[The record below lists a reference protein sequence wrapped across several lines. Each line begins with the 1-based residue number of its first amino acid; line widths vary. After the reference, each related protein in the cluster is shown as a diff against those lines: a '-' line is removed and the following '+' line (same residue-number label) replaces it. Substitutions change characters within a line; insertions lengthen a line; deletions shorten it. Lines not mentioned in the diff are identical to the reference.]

1 MKGKTTLGLLL
12 SVGLVAGAS
21 QTPAEESNASP
32 KKKSTTEKALA
43 ISALEHMS
51 EYLRSLDKFT
61 VDAQVNIDEVLA
73 NGQKIQLTR
82 SVEVVANPPSS
93 LIAKSSS
100 TYFEREFYFDG
111 KTFTLYSPRLG
122 FYASFDAPATI
133 AEVIVTAQEKY
144 GVELPLA
151 DLFYWGT
158 AADGVSDIDEAL
170 IVGVDKINGVSCNHF
185 AFRQKEIDWQI
196 CIQRG
201 DTPLPLKLVITSKDE
216 ATQPQYAAILKWD
229 TAPSLDGQSYTF
241 VPKKSDSKI
250 RFSQVKADK

>member
-1 MKGKTTLGLLL
+1 MFGLAV
-12 SVGLVAGAS
+12 SVS
-21 QTPAEESNASP
+21 QTLAAETNTSP
-32 KKKSTTEKALA
+32 KKKATTEKALT
-43 ISALEHMS
+43 ISALDNMS
-51 EYLRSLDKFT
+51 GYLRSLDKFT
-61 VDAQVNIDEVLA
+61 ANAQVNIDEVLA

-82 SVEVVANPPSS
+82 SIEVAANPPTS
-93 LIAKSSS
+93 LAAKSSS
-100 TYFEREFYFDG
+100 TYFEGEFYFDG

-133 AEVIVTAQEKY
+133 GEVIVTAQEKY
-144 GVELPLA
+144 GVEMPLA

-158 AADGVSDIDEAL
+158 ATDSASDIEEAL
-170 IVGVDKINGVSCNHF
+170 IVGADKINGVSCNHF

-229 TAPSLDGQSYTF
+229 TVPSLDRQSYTF
-241 VPKKSDSKI
+241 LPGKSDSKI
-250 RFSQVKADK
+250 SFDQVKADK